1 MITSRWKISNLPQNQ
16 IKGKIVRCPKSQNQ
30 QMPKHM
36 VHPQGNGIA
45 QNTKYEEMINMCYLY
60 KLEIRSNTLVFFK
73 LLHLQSNKHIDKHMV
88 FI

>member
-16 IKGKIVRCPKSQNQ
+16 IKCKIVKCPKSQSQ

-45 QNTKYEEMINMCYLY
+45 QNTKYEEMTKKTYGIYISSKFAQTQKVVIIP
-60 KLEIRSNTLVFFK
+60 KLKKS
-73 LLHLQSNKHIDKHMV
+73 
-88 FI
+88 